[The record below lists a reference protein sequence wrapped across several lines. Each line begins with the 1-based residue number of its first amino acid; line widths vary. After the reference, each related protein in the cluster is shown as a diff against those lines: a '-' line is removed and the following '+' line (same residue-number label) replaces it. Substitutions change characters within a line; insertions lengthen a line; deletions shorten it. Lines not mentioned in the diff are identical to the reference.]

1 MIIKI
6 LGCVFIVFSAFKIGV
21 MYVKNLKYEIDS
33 TQIFIDLFEIII
45 IKLEY
50 QQMPVLELF
59 NDILKDDNK
68 SYYSFVKECKNQIMS
83 GKTLKESINNSLE
96 LFSLKN
102 KTNNQVISIIK
113 NISTDFGNTDLNGQL
128 SLICCYIEQ
137 LKKIK
142 NEQEKE
148 YESKNKLALNLSVY
162 SGIALSILL
171 I

>member
-6 LGCVFIVFSAFKIGV
+6 LGCVFVVFSAFKIGLL
-21 MYVKNLKYEIDS
+21 YVKNLKSEINS
-33 TQIFIDLFEIII
+33 TQIFIDLFEIIL

-68 SYYSFVKECKNQIMS
+68 SYNSFVKECKSQILS
-83 GKTLKESINNSLE
+83 GKTLKESITDSLE
-96 LFSLKN
+96 LFSLKH
-102 KTNNQVISIIK
+102 KINNEVIEIIK
-113 NISTDFGNTDLNGQL
+113 NISADFGNTDLNGQL
-128 SLICCYIEQ
+128 SLICCYTEQ
-137 LKKIK
+137 LKKVK
-142 NEQEKE
+142 KEQEKE

>member
-6 LGCVFIVFSAFKIGV
+6 LGCIIIVFSSFRIGIL
-21 MYVKNLKYEIDS
+21 YVKNLKSEIDT
-33 TQIFIDLFEIII
+33 TQIFIDLFEIIK

-59 NDILKDDNK
+59 NDILQYDNK
-68 SYYSFVKECKNQIMS
+68 SYCFFVNECKNQILS
-83 GKTLKESINNSLE
+83 GKTLKESITYSIE
-96 LFSLKN
+96 LFSSKTKIN
-102 KTNNQVISIIK
+102 KEVKTIIK
-113 NISTDFGNTDLNGQL
+113 KISTEFGNTDLNGQL

-137 LKKIK
+137 LKKVK
-142 NEQEKE
+142 KEQEKE